1 MTFLFISFQFI
12 NHYDTEDLMD
22 IVLPRLAK
30 VVTLWEFLLMK
41 VESSQTNKPNIQNV
55 YQEFETLTEK
65 VKDLFKTCLKL
76 SDNSSEVS
84 SFNKVKVI

>member
-1 MTFLFISFQFI
+1 LTRERTAGGI
-12 NHYDTEDLMD
+12 
-22 IVLPRLAK
+22 
-30 VVTLWEFLLMK
+30 
-41 VESSQTNKPNIQNV
+41 SSQTNKPNIQNV

-76 SDNSSEVS
+76 SDKTSEVS